1 MLEGKPWKGAESRP
15 SRRCQADHRAEKE
28 GVLRAFRWNP
38 GLRGTLLKGRCLLVS
53 IPHEGRA

>member
-1 MLEGKPWKGAESRP
+1 MLEGKPWKGP